1 MQEQNEM
8 QDQNTQQQVP
18 VPPAT
23 PQNNGMSE
31 EEKRADNFRIRL
43 SKARQEAE
51 EEAKRADKLAKE
63 LNELKKKFDSG
74 KATTNEAA
82 EYVSTENKVVQTHQE
97 GIHPDEIPGIIQ
109 EHMAT
114 EKLHQK
120 LSEATS
126 KDPQLKALMEDPSSL
141 QKISKEEL
149 GAMKYLDNAPAV
161 FKHLLTNDNDRMV
174 LKAAEQAYVNG
185 DGGTAFYTFLNNLSE
200 KLKSTA
206 KYPHPSSYKE
216 IPDLSDVGEGE
227 SFDISDYIAKKYKR

>member
-1 MQEQNEM
+1 MQDQNEM
-8 QDQNTQQQVP
+8 QDPNMQQQTP

-31 EEKRADNFRIRL
+31 EEKRAEGYKVRL

-51 EEAKRADKLAKE
+51 EESRRADKLAKE
-63 LNELKKKFDSG
+63 LNDLKKKFESG

-82 EYVSTENKVVQTHQE
+82 EYVSTENKVEQVNQQ

-126 KDPQLKALMEDPSSL
+126 KDPQLKALMEDPASL
-141 QKISKEEL
+141 QKVSKDEL
-149 GAMKYLDNAPAV
+149 NAMKYLDNAPAV

-200 KLKSTA
+200 KLKGSA
-206 KYPHPSSYKE
+206 QYPHPSGYKE